1 MLIASYVENKRE
13 DMKVQFLAT
22 LQGSG
27 CIRFDGEGESC
38 IKLTLDASQ
47 LPEAVKMLT
56 LKDKVFKVS
65 VEEQR

>member
-1 MLIASYVENKRE
+1 
-13 DMKVQFLAT
+13 MKISFLAT
-22 LQGSG
+22 LQGAG